1 VLTVGV
7 MLYSVW
13 AYKIETNN
21 EGQDWNLNCKLRRYR
36 GELYV
41 YFQDWL
47 YVNVAANDCL
57 CVLYV
62 CILSRID
69 ETVMLNADI
78 LPKLNYVSMT
88 WNDHSMS
95 GDSRSPADMTSVVS
109 AVNAAAIKYLSDQQL
124 AQQVVAVANKGR
136 NTSLRS
142 AKGSGQAAASSSNAS
157 IYGVKS
163 ANLSLASKKYFE
175 KHRLGTNRA
184 YPGVTE
190 PQSAMS
196 KSRMED
202 LLNSITSQVNNL
214 QVTMS
219 LKHSPQRTTDD
230 VDSGR
235 RVNRRRSDRSS
246 VSSVGSESS
255 QNLPVRQHDRN
266 SFDSSALSNTGLNET
281 WRFEWQNP
289 SRH

>member
-1 VLTVGV
+1 MTVCV
-7 MLYSVW
+7 
-13 AYKIETNN
+13 
-21 EGQDWNLNCKLRRYR
+21 C
-36 GELYV
+36 
-41 YFQDWL
+41 F
-47 YVNVAANDCL
+47 L
-57 CVLYV
+57 CT
-62 CILSRID
+62 LSRID

-124 AQQVVAVANKGR
+124 AQQVIAVANKGR

-142 AKGSGQAAASSSNAS
+142 AKCSGQAAASSSNAS

-184 YPGVTE
+184 HPSVTE
-190 PQSAMS
+190 PQSAMSGQMS

-202 LLNSITSQVNNL
+202 LLKSITSQVNNL

-219 LKHSPQRTTDD
+219 LKHSPQRNVTTDD
-230 VDSGR
+230 VDSSR
-235 RVNRRRSDRSS
+235 HVKNNVSVNRRRSDRSN
-246 VSSVGSESS
+246 VSSVGSE
-255 QNLPVRQHDRN
+255 NLPVRQHDRN
-266 SFDSSALSNTGLNET
+266 SFDSSALSNAGLYET
-281 WRFEWQNP
+281 WRSEWQNP
-289 SRH
+289 SRHRSSLDSSKHRPRHHGVQLHTIDQTLDFDHDVMLDRNSPL